1 MKILRSIIIATLVG
15 ALIFC
20 AGFSII
26 YLAAG
31 AGYKLDEAKFN
42 RKGNVVIF
50 YDRYGEKITAATALS
65 DYGDGEQT
73 INNDLLKKAFIAVE
87 DKRFYS
93 HGGIDV
99 KALLRALINNIKS
112 GSLKEGGSTITQQL
126 IKNTHLSGEKTLA
139 RKLRELKL
147 TIQAEKT
154 LSKNQI
160 LNYYLNTV
168 YFGESSYGVNAA
180 ALNYFGK
187 SPSELNLNECAAL
200 AATVKSPAYYN
211 PRAEGNFKRKD
222 LVLKLMREQ
231 GLITNEQFNEFY
243 NVKPSVIEKTSDFS
257 RYFSHALSEA
267 LEKTNISPYGNSK
280 LEIYT
285 CYDGAASESLK
296 NRLCDFADS
305 AQASL
310 MAKNGEIIAEFGN
323 SALKRSPASAIKP
336 ILVYAPALEN
346 KTITLATRILNER
359 ADFSGYNPRN
369 YGDEYGGYESV
380 LTAIKNSLNV
390 PAVKVLNAVGVKKA
404 AEAAKKA
411 GINVTD
417 LSLASALGAL
427 GDGVSVTELCAA
439 YSCFAC
445 GGNYYAP
452 TYLKRVLIDGKCVF
466 SAKNMPTRAFS
477 AGTAELI
484 SEALNECAKSGTAR
498 ALSDKQYTVC
508 AKTGTNGDKSGN
520 DDAVIAAYTSEHTLC
535 IRLSALGGEKLP
547 ANVTGGYAARYASQ
561 IFDDLYCE
569 REPSDVEKSNE
580 IIKVKICKIAYEEGK
595 ILLADDNAPEKYTLD
610 FSFLRG
616 SEPKEKSTEF
626 SKPQISDYAIRVE
639 NGIVKISAERKSFV
653 RCKIIRISGASTELA
668 GELFSDK
675 YEFSDE
681 GLNVGSYSY
690 SLIPY
695 YVCKNGEEL
704 YGDEINAGSV
714 IIYDKTLSGEW
725 WNY

>member
-1 MKILRSIIIATLVG
+1 MKIFKKTAIVLLAV

-26 YLAAG
+26 YFAAG
-31 AGYKLDEAKFN
+31 AGYELDENKLY
-42 RKGNVVIF
+42 KGGNAIIF
-50 YDRYGEKITAATALS
+50 YDRLGEKITEPCALS
-65 DYGDGEQT
+65 DYSTSGQDIKNE
-73 INNDLLKKAFIAVE
+73 LLKKAFIAVE

-93 HGGIDV
+93 HNGIDV
-99 KALLRALINNIKS
+99 KALLRALKNNIKS
-112 GSLKEGGSTITQQL
+112 KSFKEGGSTITQQL

-147 TIQAEKT
+147 TVQAEKT

-160 LNYYLNTV
+160 LNYYLSTV
-168 YFGESSYGVNAA
+168 YFGESCYGVNAA
-180 ALNYFGK
+180 AINYFGK
-187 SPSELNLNECAAL
+187 SEGELNLNECAAL

-211 PRAEGNFKRKD
+211 PRAEGNLKRKD
-222 LVLKLMREQ
+222 LVLELMREQ
-231 GLITNEQFNEFY
+231 GLITSEQFNEFY
-243 NVKPSVIEKTSDFS
+243 NVKPNVIEKTSDFS
-257 RYFSHALSEA
+257 HYFANALSEA
-267 LEKTNISPYGNSK
+267 LEKTNISPYGNHT

-285 CYDGAASESLK
+285 CYDGISSQSLK
-296 NRLCDFADS
+296 NRLADYS
-305 AQASL
+305 DNAQATL
-310 MAKNGEIIAEFGN
+310 IAKNGEIIAEFGN
-323 SALKRSPASAIKP
+323 SKLKRSPASAIKP

-380 LTAIKNSLNV
+380 LTSIKNSLNV

-417 LSLASALGAL
+417 LSLAAALGAV

-466 SAKNMPTRAFS
+466 NSKHVPVRAFS

-484 SEALNECAKSGTAR
+484 SEALSECAKSGTAR

-508 AKTGTNGDKSGN
+508 AKTGTNGDKNGN

-535 IRLSALGGEKLP
+535 IRLSAVGQKLP
-547 ANVTGGYAARYASQ
+547 ASVTGGYAARYASQ
-561 IFDDLYCE
+561 IFDDIY
-569 REPSDVEKSNE
+569 REHAPNELEKSNE
-580 IIKVKICKIAYEEGK
+580 VTRVKICKIAYEGGK
-595 ILLADDNAPEKYTLD
+595 ILLADDNAPEKYTLN

-626 SKPQISDYAIRVE
+626 SKPQINGFTLRVE
-639 NGIVKISAERKSFV
+639 NGAVKISAERQSFV
-653 RCKIIRISGASTELA
+653 RCKIIRISGAGAEVA
-668 GELFSDK
+668 GELFGDK
-675 YEFSDE
+675 TEFCDE
-681 GLNVGSYSY
+681 GLSEGSYSY

-695 YVCKNGEEL
+695 YASKNGDEL
-704 YGDEINAGSV
+704 YGDEVNAGSV
-714 IIYDKTLSGEW
+714 IIYDKTPSGEW
-725 WNY
+725 WND